1 MNTNEFSVDYVSK
14 RVDVFCDTITKR
26 NFQDMYWVTDN
37 QYFEIEINDAEE
49 FGTFK
54 YTRCTF
60 ENNTVG
66 DVIETK
72 VFELEEC
79 SVYAA
84 LFAMTAPKG
93 TELTVELFSNST
105 GQLVCN
111 KIEL

>member
-1 MNTNEFSVDYVSK
+1 MNTNEFSIDYVSK
-14 RVDVFCDTITKR
+14 RVDTFYDTIDKR
-26 NFQDMYWVTDN
+26 NFQEMYWIADH

-93 TELTVELFSNST
+93 TEVTAEFYQNST
-105 GQLVCN
+105 GQLVHN
-111 KIEL
+111 KIKL